1 MQWSQHLFSNIT
13 DIFSNKFPLQV
24 QNNWIT
30 HLWTTSNQEKN
41 NSYLTKKVTNKLEI
55 KQLAQVGLKGRW
67 SKVKGTP

>member
-30 HLWTTSNQEKN
+30 HLWTTSNQEKTMDPQ
-41 NSYLTKKVTNKLEI
+41 SAL
-55 KQLAQVGLKGRW
+55 
-67 SKVKGTP
+67 